1 MSLSNIPNLIS
12 IFRILLAIPVV
23 FYLLQHNY
31 TLAFSI
37 FLLACVSD
45 LIDGYIARRY
55 QWVSQL
61 GGWLD
66 PVGDKILLNSVYFS
80 LWSMGVIIPGWLL
93 LCIIARDIMIVGG
106 VFYYY
111 YRIEKITAH
120 PTLISKV
127 NTLMQLVLVLFV
139 LIHKSFP
146 DYAPIGALKVI
157 DITMLIVVGL
167 TLVSGAW
174 YVVIGM
180 QRMRRAVFVRTSG

>member
-23 FYLLQHNY
+23 FYLQQHQY
-31 TLAFSI
+31 TLAFAI
-37 FLLACVSD
+37 FLIACVSD
-45 LIDGYIARRY
+45 LVDGYVARRY

-66 PVGDKILLNSVYFS
+66 PVGDKILLNSVYLA

-93 LCIIARDIMIVGG
+93 LCIIFRDIMIVGG

-120 PTLISKV
+120 PTFVSKV
-127 NTLMQLVLVLFV
+127 NTLMQLVLVL
-139 LIHKSFP
+139 LILFHKSFP
-146 DYAPIGALKVI
+146 ELAPLAAIKVI
-157 DITMLIVVGL
+157 DSAMLLVVGL

-180 QRMRRAVFVRTSG
+180 RRMRRAVFVRTGS

>member
-1 MSLSNIPNLIS
+1 VSLSNIPNLIS

-23 FYLLQHNY
+23 FYLLQHQY
-31 TLAFSI
+31 IVAFVI
-37 FLLACVSD
+37 FLVACISD

-66 PVGDKILLNSVYFS
+66 PVGDKILLNSVFLA
-80 LWSMGVIIPGWLL
+80 LWSMNVIIPGWLL
-93 LCIIARDIMIVGG
+93 FCIISRDIMIVGG

-120 PTLISKV
+120 PTLVSKI

-146 DYAPIGALKVI
+146 DYASVAALKVI
-157 DITMLIVVGL
+157 DVTMLVVVGL

-180 QRMRRAVFVRTSG
+180 QRMRRAVFVRASN